1 MWMWRSEMRRMI
13 DDQAER
19 IDELEKKLRSRE
31 KELEEYRKREKSVV
45 DALANAHAQGD
56 YYIFQ
61 AQKQAGM
68 ILKQAKSQA
77 KDIVR
82 ETKESQNDILRTAR
96 TEAEKGE
103 YLSRQ
108 FNQTLRRAAEQARI
122 AADQYAEMIKQCGF
136 DAETYEQEKE
146 DNPVR
151 MPLQKRPEGMAE
163 PDSPAQLMQNIYRLQ
178 NREFP
183 DLEGGNTSDPV
194 KTVQEVFRNKDEVP
208 DKSRPGF
215 TEPDLTELRRP
226 VLDVETGKTFPEVQ
240 IPVSEEEADAPPTVS
255 EVLGGEATEEEITL
269 DAMLDE
275 IIRSAD

>member
-1 MWMWRSEMRRMI
+1 MRRII

-19 IDELEKKLRSRE
+19 IDELEKKLKSRE
-31 KELEEYRKREKSVV
+31 KELEEYRKRERSVV

-103 YLSRQ
+103 FLSKQ

-122 AADQYAEMIKQCGF
+122 AADQYAEMIKQCGLDEDTF
-136 DAETYEQEKE
+136 EQEKE

-151 MPLQKRPEGMAE
+151 MPLQKRPAGMAE
-163 PDSPAQLMQNIYRLQ
+163 PNSPAQLMQNIYRLQ
-178 NREFP
+178 NRELP
-183 DLEGGNTSDPV
+183 DVEEGNTNDPAE
-194 KTVQEVFRNKDEVP
+194 TEQEVLWNQGEDSNKR
-208 DKSRPGF
+208 KHGF
-215 TEPDLTELRRP
+215 TEPDLSEHYRP
-226 VLDVETGKTFPEVQ
+226 VPEDGADRDIPDAR
-240 IPVSEEEADAPPTVS
+240 IPVSEEETDVPPTVS
-255 EVLGGEATEEEITL
+255 EVLGGQATEEEISL